1 MTLPKPST
9 KYCLFTEL
17 ENGIWEFRFLK
28 STNEAVDEWVAWQNY
43 LSQLPPRPEVTT
55 VRTLLDFRPDGLISM
70 LYALQKNADW
80 RRQNPDVQPIPV
92 KVALLLHPLMFIRG
106 QRLEC
111 IVLSTL
117 TPDPSPSGRGENNS
131 NSVFRTSINGFQKS
145 YAALIKEGVNVFGM
159 RKVQLELFPDAY
171 QQAVD
176 WLLEN

>member
-43 LSQLPPRPEVTT
+43 LSQLPPGPEVTT

-92 KVALLLHPLMFIRG
+92 KVALLLRPL
-106 QRLEC
+106 
-111 IVLSTL
+111 
-117 TPDPSPSGRGENNS
+117 
-131 NSVFRTSINGFQKS
+131 NGFQKS